1 MKRAFYQTS
10 FIRKVAA
17 GQLVTLFDLLPDV
30 CFFIKDAQCRFVG
43 LNPRGCE
50 YCGLTSGREA
60 MGLTDHDF
68 FPRSRADAYLRDDRT
83 VLRTGRPIINR
94 IESAPEEEGS
104 ARMVITCKIPLR
116 NRAGEIIGLAGFS
129 REVESIKERPAGSTR
144 LEKVLAHLRNNHQEK
159 HTTARLAGI
168 MGQSASQFERTFRQ
182 KLGTSPRQYLL
193 RIRVEAA
200 CRKLAESELTLAAI
214 AQECGFYD
222 HAHFTRCFRKVM
234 NTTPSEYRNEHQ
246 RPTTR

>member
-1 MKRAFYQTS
+1 MKRAFYQIA
-10 FIRKVAA
+10 FVRRVAA
-17 GQLVTLFDLLPDV
+17 GQLVALFDLLPDV
-30 CFFIKDAQCRFVG
+30 CFFIKDANCRFVG

-50 YCGLTSGREA
+50 YCGVASGRDA

-94 IESAPEEEGS
+94 IESAPEEAGS
-104 ARMVITCKIPLR
+104 TRMVVTTKIPLR
-116 NRAGEIIGLAGFS
+116 NRAGRIIGLAGFS
-129 REVESIKERPAGSTR
+129 REVARVKERPWGSAR
-144 LEKVLAHLRNNHQEK
+144 LEKVLTHLHDRHQEK
-159 HTTARLAGI
+159 HSTAHLAGI
-168 MGQSASQFERTFRQ
+168 MGQSASQFERIFRQ

-193 RIRVEAA
+193 RVRVESA
-200 CRKLAESELTLAAI
+200 CRKLADSELTLATI

-222 HAHFTRCFRKVM
+222 HAHFTRSFRKVM